1 MNSYVKLMNEVI
13 EYIEN
18 NINHSLSVQEI
29 AKKFY
34 LSEFHFSRIF
44 KIMIGCSIK
53 QYVQG
58 RKLTMIAEELKAS
71 ECTVTMAA
79 MNFGYESPE
88 VLSRAF
94 KKQFGIAPIAYRKGF
109 MPINMVEKANVVVR
123 DFTNTKGSFAIKNS
137 FLYMKS
143 TDIYGVFI
151 EVNESKPDFE
161 HKLNSTGSRFAVKYS
176 EYLAEGKLYSVV
188 NCHEDESGKYTVF
201 FGGDISQKYNK
212 KGLMPRNLPEG
223 WYSCFNYYGDML
235 RIRNTF
241 VEDLYR
247 WIMLKEIE
255 LSSNG
260 IGMVNIFNLNDR
272 NDVSILVP
280 IKAPPGK
287 NSRKHHDREEIKS
300 YYIDNI

>member
-18 NINHSLSVQEI
+18 NINDPLSVQEI

-58 RKLTMIAEELKAS
+58 RKLTLVAEKLKVS
-71 ECTVTMAA
+71 DCTVTRAA
-79 MNFGYESPE
+79 MDYGYESPE

-94 KKQFGIAPIAYRKGF
+94 KKQFGIAPIVYRKGF
-109 MPINMVEKANVVVR
+109 IPINMVEKANVVVR
-123 DFTNTKGSFAIKNS
+123 DIMNMKGSFALKNS
-137 FLYMKS
+137 FLYLEG
-143 TDIYGVFI
+143 TDIYGVYT
-151 EVNESKPDFE
+151 EVNENNANFE
-161 HKLNSTGSRFAVKYS
+161 HKLNSTGSSFALKYS
-176 EYLAEGKLYSVV
+176 EFLAERKLFGVV
-188 NCHEDESGKYTVF
+188 NCHEDESKKYTVF
-201 FGGDISQKYNK
+201 FGGHISQKDRV
-212 KGLMPRNLPEG
+212 KGLKPRNLPEG
-223 WYSCFNYYGDML
+223 WYACFHYYGDML

-260 IGMVNIFNLNDR
+260 IGMLNIFNLNDS
-272 NDVSILVP
+272 NDVNILVP
-280 IKAPPGK
+280 IKAP
-287 NSRKHHDREEIKS
+287 D
-300 YYIDNI
+300 

>member
-1 MNSYVKLMNEVI
+1 MKEKSILSFEERRIQMNSYVTLINEVI

-18 NINHSLSVQEI
+18 NINDPLPVQEI

-58 RKLTMIAEELKAS
+58 RKLSLVAEKLKAS
-71 ECTVTMAA
+71 DCTVTMAA
-79 MNFGYESPE
+79 MDYGYESPE

-94 KKQFGIAPIAYRKGF
+94 KKQFGIAPIVYRKGL
-109 MPINMVEKANVVVR
+109 MPISMVEKANVVVR
-123 DFTNTKGSFAIKNS
+123 DITNLKGSFALKSS
-137 FLYMKS
+137 FLYLECS
-143 TDIYGVFI
+143 DIYGVYT
-151 EVNESKPDFE
+151 EVNENNSDFE
-161 HKLNSTGSRFAVKYS
+161 HKLNGAGSNFALRYS
-176 EYLAEGKLYSVV
+176 ENLTEGKLYSVV

-201 FGGDISQKYNK
+201 FGGCVSDKVRGK
-212 KGLMPRNLPEG
+212 RLKPRNIPEG
-223 WYSCFNYYGDML
+223 WYACFHYYGDML

-247 WIMLKEIE
+247 WIMLKEIG
-255 LSSNG
+255 LSNNG
-260 IGMVNIFNLNDR
+260 IGMLNIFNLNDT

-280 IKAPPGK
+280 IKAP
-287 NSRKHHDREEIKS
+287 N
-300 YYIDNI
+300 